1 MTMRLE
7 ESVDQGSGEL
17 AKKQYFDERKGI

>member
-1 MTMRLE
+1 MLLKKSFGQE
-7 ESVDQGSGEL
+7 SGEL